1 MGAISSIDSLRCFL
15 AAARALNFRRAA
27 KSVALT
33 PTAFSQR
40 IKSLEDQ
47 LGRQLFL
54 RSTRSVSL
62 TAAGLALVPAAEHC
76 LQAVAEC
83 ERIGTGTI
91 PQASME
97 LTLGTRLE
105 LGLSWVVPQRRAL
118 MRSRPWLQLHLY
130 FGSGPDLLL
139 RVRTMEIDCAITST
153 QFNDTK
159 LDAFPLHRE
168 TYVFVGSAALLARIP
183 LRRPAD
189 ASKHTLLDAA
199 RDLPLFRYWRDARAA
214 HLGLHFARAAW
225 LGSIGAIRQEV
236 LDGAGVAVL
245 PEYFVQ
251 KDLARGRLQRVFPEV
266 TPLHDLFRLVFR
278 ASDPRR
284 AIFESLA
291 GELAQVPLH

>member
-1 MGAISSIDSLRCFL
+1 MGALSSIDSLRCFL
-15 AAARALNFRRAA
+15 AAARVLNFRRAS
-27 KSVALT
+27 KTVALT

-47 LGRQLFL
+47 LGRKLFV

-62 TAAGLALVPAAEHC
+62 TAAGLALVPAAERC
-76 LQAVAEC
+76 LQAVSDC
-83 ERIGTGTI
+83 ELIGEGAIEHT
-91 PQASME
+91 PME

-105 LGLSWVVPQRRAL
+105 LGLSWVLPQRRML

-168 TYVFVGSAALLARIP
+168 NYVFVGASSLLARVP
-183 LRRPAD
+183 LRRAAD
-189 ASKHTLLDAA
+189 ASRHTLLDAA
-199 RDLPLFRYWRDARAA
+199 RDLPLFRYWRDACKTNM
-214 HLGLHFARAAW
+214 GLHFGHSSW
-225 LGSIGAIRQEV
+225 LGSIAAIRQEV
-236 LDGAGVAVL
+236 LEGTGVAVL

-251 KDLARGRLQRVFPEV
+251 RDLARGRLERLFPAV

-284 AIFESLA
+284 PIFESIA
-291 GELAQVPLH
+291 GELAAVRLH

>member
-1 MGAISSIDSLRCFL
+1 MSAISSIDSLRCFL

-47 LGRQLFL
+47 LGRRLFL

-62 TAAGLALVPAAEHC
+62 TAAGLALVPLAERC
-76 LQAVAEC
+76 LQAVADC
-83 ERIGTGTI
+83 ERVGDGAI

-105 LGLSWVVPQRRAL
+105 LGLSWVVPLRKAL

-168 TYVFVGSAALLARIP
+168 DYVFVGASSLLARVP

-189 ASKHTLLDAA
+189 ALQHTLLDAA
-199 RDLPLFRYWRDARAA
+199 RDLPLFRYWRDADAA
-214 HLGLHFARAAW
+214 HKGLHFGNAVW
-225 LGSIGAIRQEV
+225 LGSIAAIRQEV
-236 LDGAGVAVL
+236 LEGGGVAVL
-245 PEYFVQ
+245 PEYFVRG
-251 KDLARGRLQRVFPEV
+251 DLARRKLQRIFPGV
-266 TPLHDLFRLVFR
+266 APLHDLFRLVFR

-284 AIFESLA
+284 PVFESLA
-291 GELAQVPLH
+291 GELAAVPLR